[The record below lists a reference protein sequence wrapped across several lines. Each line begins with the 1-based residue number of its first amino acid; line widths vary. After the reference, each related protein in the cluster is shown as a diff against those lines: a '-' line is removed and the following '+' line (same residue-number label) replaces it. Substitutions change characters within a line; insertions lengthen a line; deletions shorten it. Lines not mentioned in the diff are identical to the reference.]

1 MSKVWVLMQKEWSEV
16 FRNKFV
22 LFTVLFLPLLFTAI
36 PLVMLNAVRGAGGDA
51 AALGLGEISGQ
62 LAAFCEGLAPGD
74 CGQYFVL
81 AQFMPLFLIM
91 PVMIPITIASY
102 SIVGEKTTRTLEP
115 LLATP
120 IRTVELLAGKGLA
133 AAIPAVLATWLSYT
147 IFVVGALW
155 MGLSDAMIA
164 KFFDALW
171 MVAILVVGPLL
182 ALAGVSIAVMI
193 SSRTTDPRV
202 AEQVSGLFVLPVVG
216 LIVAQTTGLIF
227 LDRTLILWIAFVLV
241 VLDLVLLFFAT
252 QLFQREHILTRW
264 K

>member
-1 MSKVWVLMQKEWSEV
+1 MNKISAMVLKEWSEV

-22 LFTVLFLPLLFTAI
+22 LFTVLFVPLLMTAI
-36 PLVMLNAVRGAGGDA
+36 PLVMLNAISGTDGVE
-51 AALGLGEISGQ
+51 ALGLNMSDEQVAVLCGDLSS
-62 LAAFCEGLAPGD
+62 AD
-74 CGQYFVL
+74 CGQFVIIS
-81 AQFMPLFLIM
+81 QFMPLFLMM

-115 LLATP
+115 LLASP
-120 IRTVELLAGKGLA
+120 ITTVELLAGKGLA
-133 AAIPAVLATWLSYT
+133 AALPAVAATWISFLV
-147 IFVVGALW
+147 FVIGARLI
-155 MGLSDAMIA
+155 GVSPALIG

-171 MVAILVVGPLL
+171 MVAIFVVGPLL

-202 AEQVSGLFVLPVVG
+202 AEQISGLFVLPIVG

-227 LDRTLILWIAFVLV
+227 LNRELILWIAFVLV
-241 VLDLVLLFFAT
+241 VLDAVLLYFASR
-252 QLFQREHILTRW
+252 LFQREHILTRW